1 MTHKDI
7 STRLEK
13 NLPQCKFINAGSSW
27 AWSAFD
33 ERHQNVKVFSYA
45 DVLGHMYYDI
55 SNPGCTFER
64 NLIDYDLQFSYIG
77 NSLPVVWFTTGIDS
91 DFWQSV
97 CDKSNWYDL
106 WLQKQNYYLDK
117 IDQLNV
123 KVLLITAHSYIVP
136 EKKYKN
142 ITFFDHAILDFL
154 CNISGTAEKLESIHK
169 KIDWDIA
176 HGSIVHANKPDRD
189 LVNSVHDGLMLYEE
203 LENKGLFS
211 GVHPNS
217 KAVSLFAQRYKN
229 DILKWVH
236 TIDTY

>member
-1 MTHKDI
+1 MGNTVPHGNFYKKVTYPRIIFSQYCRFPVDYVILGKDAE
-7 STRLEK
+7 LK
-13 NLPQCKFINAGSSW
+13 LLKG
-27 AWSAFD
+27 
-33 ERHQNVKVFSYA
+33 
-45 DVLGHMYYDI
+45 VL
-55 SNPGCTFER
+55 
-64 NLIDYDLQFSYIG
+64 
-77 NSLPVVWFTTGIDS
+77 
-91 DFWQSV
+91 
-97 CDKSNWYDL
+97 
-106 WLQKQNYYLDK
+106 
-117 IDQLNV
+117 
-123 KVLLITAHSYIVP
+123 

-142 ITFFDHAILDFL
+142 NTFFDHAILDFL

-229 DILKWVH
+229 DILKFNLAVFLDRQDRFPIWFP
-236 TIDTY
+236 TECYR